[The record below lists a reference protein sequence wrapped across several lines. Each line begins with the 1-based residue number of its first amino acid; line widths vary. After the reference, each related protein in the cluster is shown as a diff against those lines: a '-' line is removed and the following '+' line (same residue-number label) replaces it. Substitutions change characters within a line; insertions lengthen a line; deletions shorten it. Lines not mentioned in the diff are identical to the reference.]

1 MPATDVPATD
11 VPVTDSAATGLPAT
25 DSVRADYSTITPDG
39 EVKEAGGSLYA
50 YLPAP
55 TVQSHAANLL
65 TLPDG
70 RLGCVW
76 FGGTQEGVPDI
87 SIWFSTLE
95 PGSRKWSPAEQLSDD
110 SSRSE
115 QNPILFAAPD
125 NRLWLLYTAQKAGN
139 QDTAEVRRRI
149 SADGGRTW
157 GPVETLFP
165 ANETGG
171 VFVRQLPV
179 VLPSGRWIIPIF
191 RCITTPGEKWV
202 GNSDDSAV
210 MISDDAG
217 ATWSEHVLPGSL
229 GCVHMNIQP
238 VADGSLLALF
248 RSRWA
253 DWIYESRSTDGGTTW
268 SEPVPTELPNNNSS
282 IQFTALADGR
292 LALVY
297 NHSQAEASTE
307 RRLSLYDEIDDEGL
321 ADEQAQLPE
330 PVVTSGSDDTSGA
343 GSDVGGSA
351 GGSGGS
357 AGGSEGGRSAF
368 WGTPRS
374 PMTLAISEDSGRSWP
389 IRRNLDV
396 GDGYCLSNNSRDGL
410 NREYSYPSIHQG
422 RDGALNIAYT
432 YFRQAIKY
440 VRVDPQWAY
449 EGTSTPGEEAA
460 EQASSRAGGGERG

>member
-1 MPATDVPATD
+1 MPNITTDE
-11 VPVTDSAATGLPAT
+11 
-25 DSVRADYSTITPDG
+25 YSTITPDG
-39 EVKEAGGSLYA
+39 RVKRADGADFA

-95 PGSRKWSPAEQLSDD
+95 PGSTQWSEPAQLSDD
-110 SSRSE
+110 STRSE
-115 QNPILFAAPD
+115 QNPILFVAPD
-125 NRLWLLYTAQKAGN
+125 KALWLLYTAQKAGN

-149 SADGGRTW
+149 SLDSGRTW
-157 GPVETLFP
+157 GDVETLFP

-179 VLPSGRWIIPIF
+179 VLPSGRLIIPIF

-217 ATWSEHVLPGSL
+217 ATWTQHVLPGSL
-229 GCVHMNIQP
+229 GCVHMNIQR

-253 DWIYESRSTDGGTTW
+253 DSIYASRSTDDGSTW

-282 IQFTALADGR
+282 IQFVALTDGR

-297 NHSQAEASTE
+297 NHSRASEGTE
-307 RRLSLYDEIDDEGL
+307 RRLSLYDEIDDDGL
-321 ADEQAQLPE
+321 AEEQGQVTE
-330 PVVTSGSDDTSGA
+330 PVAAAHDDG
-343 GSDVGGSA
+343 VK
-351 GGSGGS
+351 
-357 AGGSEGGRSAF
+357 RAF

-374 PMTLAISEDSGRSWP
+374 PMTLAISEDSGRTWP

-422 RDGALNIAYT
+422 PDGALNIAYT

-449 EGTSTPGEEAA
+449 EGSTTPGGDA
-460 EQASSRAGGGERG
+460 

>member
-1 MPATDVPATD
+1 MTS
-11 VPVTDSAATGLPAT
+11 TDSTRTQAPNTLTGDAAAAAGYT
-25 DSVRADYSTITPDG
+25 TITPDG

-95 PGSRKWSPAEQLSDD
+95 PGSRQWSAAEQLSDD
-110 SSRSE
+110 SARSE

-125 NRLWLLYTAQKAGN
+125 HRLWLLYTAQKAGN

-149 SADGGRTW
+149 SPDSGRTW

-165 ANETGG
+165 ANATGG
-171 VFVRQLPV
+171 VFVRQVPV
-179 VLPSGRWIIPIF
+179 VLPSGRLIIPIF

-253 DWIYESRSTDGGTTW
+253 DSIYESRSTDGGTTW

-282 IQFTALADGR
+282 IQFVALADGR

-297 NHSQAEASTE
+297 NHSRAEASTE
-307 RRLSLYDEIDDEGL
+307 RRLSLYDEIDDDGL
-321 ADEQAQLPE
+321 AEEQGQIAE
-330 PVVTSGSDDTSGA
+330 PVVTA
-343 GSDVGGSA
+343 GSPAGSFAGDGG
-351 GGSGGS
+351 
-357 AGGSEGGRSAF
+357 EKKAF

-422 RDGALNIAYT
+422 PDGALNIAYT

-440 VRVDPQWAY
+440 VRVDLQWAS
-449 EGTSTPGEEAA
+449 EGTSTPGGDL
-460 EQASSRAGGGERG
+460 Q

>member
-1 MPATDVPATD
+1 MPNTTTDV
-11 VPVTDSAATGLPAT
+11 
-25 DSVRADYSTITPDG
+25 YSTITPDG
-39 EVKEAGGSLYA
+39 AVKRADGADFA

-95 PGSRKWSPAEQLSDD
+95 PGSSQWSEPQQLSDD
-110 SSRSE
+110 STRSE
-115 QNPILFAAPD
+115 QNPILFTNTDGA
-125 NRLWLLYTAQKAGN
+125 LWLLYTAQKAGN
-139 QDTAEVRRRI
+139 QDTAEVRRRV
-149 SADGGRTW
+149 STDSGRTW
-157 GPVETLFP
+157 GEVETLFP
-165 ANETGG
+165 ANQTGG

-179 VLPSGRWIIPIF
+179 VLPSGRLIIPIF

-217 ATWSEHVLPGSL
+217 ATWTETVLPGSL

-253 DWIYESRSTDGGTTW
+253 DSIYESRSTDDGSTW

-282 IQFTALADGR
+282 IQFVALADGR
-292 LALVY
+292 LVLVY
-297 NHSQAEASTE
+297 NHSRAGEGTE
-307 RRLSLYDEIDDEGL
+307 RRLSLYDEIDDDGL
-321 ADEQAQLPE
+321 AEEQGVAE
-330 PVVTSGSDDTSGA
+330 PDASAFAEDDG
-343 GSDVGGSA
+343 VK
-351 GGSGGS
+351 
-357 AGGSEGGRSAF
+357 RAF

-374 PMTLAISEDSGRSWP
+374 PMTLAISEDSGRTWP

-422 RDGALNIAYT
+422 PDGALNIAYT
-432 YFRQAIKY
+432 YFRQAIKF

-449 EGTSTPGEEAA
+449 EGTTTPGGDE
-460 EQASSRAGGGERG
+460 

>member
-1 MPATDVPATD
+1 MTNT
-11 VPVTDSAATGLPAT
+11 TMDS
-25 DSVRADYSTITPDG
+25 YSTITPDG
-39 EVKEAGGSLYA
+39 AVKTADGADFA

-95 PGSRKWSPAEQLSDD
+95 PGSSQWSDAVQLSDD

-115 QNPILFAAPD
+115 QNPILFTNTDGA
-125 NRLWLLYTAQKAGN
+125 LWLLYTAQKAGN

-149 SADGGRTW
+149 SLDSGRTW
-157 GPVETLFP
+157 GDVETLFP

-179 VLPSGRWIIPIF
+179 VLPSGRMIIPIF

-217 ATWSEHVLPGSL
+217 ATWKEHVLPGSL

-253 DWIYESRSTDGGTTW
+253 DSIYESRSTDDGSTW

-297 NHSQAEASTE
+297 NHSRAGEGTE
-307 RRLSLYDEIDDEGL
+307 RRLSLYDEIDDDGL
-321 ADEQAQLPE
+321 ADEQGQVAEPDASAFPE
-330 PVVTSGSDDTSGA
+330 DDG
-343 GSDVGGSA
+343 VK
-351 GGSGGS
+351 
-357 AGGSEGGRSAF
+357 RAF

-422 RDGALNIAYT
+422 PDGALNIAYT
-432 YFRQAIKY
+432 YFRQAIKF

-449 EGTSTPGEEAA
+449 DGTTTPGGDA
-460 EQASSRAGGGERG
+460 

>member
-1 MPATDVPATD
+1 MTNTTTDE
-11 VPVTDSAATGLPAT
+11 
-25 DSVRADYSTITPDG
+25 YSTITPDG
-39 EVKEAGGSLYA
+39 VVKTADGADFA

-87 SIWFSTLE
+87 SIWFSALE
-95 PGSRKWSPAEQLSDD
+95 PGSSQWSAPEQLSDD
-110 SSRSE
+110 SARSE
-115 QNPILFAAPD
+115 QNPILFTNTDGA
-125 NRLWLLYTAQKAGN
+125 LWLLYTAQKAGN

-149 SADGGRTW
+149 SLDSGRTW
-157 GPVETLFP
+157 GDVETLFA

-179 VLPSGRWIIPIF
+179 VLPSGRLIIPIF

-217 ATWSEHVLPGSL
+217 ATWTETVLPGSL

-253 DWIYESRSTDGGTTW
+253 DSIYESRSTDDGSTW

-282 IQFTALADGR
+282 IQFVALADGR

-297 NHSQAEASTE
+297 NHSRSGEGTE
-307 RRLSLYDEIDDEGL
+307 RRLSLYDEIDDDGL
-321 ADEQAQLPE
+321 AEEQGQVAE
-330 PVVTSGSDDTSGA
+330 PDASVFSEDDG
-343 GSDVGGSA
+343 VK
-351 GGSGGS
+351 
-357 AGGSEGGRSAF
+357 RAF

-422 RDGALNIAYT
+422 PDGALNIAYT
-432 YFRQAIKY
+432 YFRQAIKF

-449 EGTSTPGEEAA
+449 DGTQTPGGLEDG
-460 EQASSRAGGGERG
+460 SIND

>member
-1 MPATDVPATD
+1 MQNITTDA
-11 VPVTDSAATGLPAT
+11 
-25 DSVRADYSTITPDG
+25 YSTITPDG
-39 EVKEAGGSLYA
+39 RVKRADGADFA

-95 PGSRKWSPAEQLSDD
+95 PGSPQWSEPAQLSDD
-110 SSRSE
+110 STRSE
-115 QNPILFAAPD
+115 QNPILFVAPD
-125 NRLWLLYTAQKAGN
+125 KALWLLYTAQKAGN

-149 SADGGRTW
+149 SLDSGRTW
-157 GPVETLFP
+157 GDVETLFP

-179 VLPSGRWIIPIF
+179 VLPSGRLIIPIF

-217 ATWSEHVLPGSL
+217 ATWTQHVLPGSL
-229 GCVHMNIQP
+229 GCVHMNIQR
-238 VADGSLLALF
+238 VGDGSLLALF

-253 DWIYESRSTDGGTTW
+253 DSIYESRSTDDGSTW
-268 SEPVPTELPNNNSS
+268 SEPAPTELPNNNSS
-282 IQFTALADGR
+282 IQFVALTDGR

-297 NHSQAEASTE
+297 NHSRASEGTE
-307 RRLSLYDEIDDEGL
+307 RRLSLYDEIDDDGL
-321 ADEQAQLPE
+321 AEEQGQVTE
-330 PVVTSGSDDTSGA
+330 PVAAAHDDG
-343 GSDVGGSA
+343 VK
-351 GGSGGS
+351 
-357 AGGSEGGRSAF
+357 RAF

-374 PMTLAISEDSGRSWP
+374 PMTLAISEDSGRTWP

-422 RDGALNIAYT
+422 PDGALNIAYT

-449 EGTSTPGEEAA
+449 EGSTTPGGDA
-460 EQASSRAGGGERG
+460 

>member
-1 MPATDVPATD
+1 M
-11 VPVTDSAATGLPAT
+11 
-25 DSVRADYSTITPDG
+25 TPDG

-95 PGSRKWSPAEQLSDD
+95 PGSRQWSPAEQLSDD
-110 SSRSE
+110 STRSE

-149 SADGGRTW
+149 STDSGRSW

-165 ANETGG
+165 ANATGG

-253 DWIYESRSTDGGTTW
+253 DSIYESRSTDGGTTW

-297 NHSQAEASTE
+297 NHSRAEASTE
-307 RRLSLYDEIDDEGL
+307 RRLSLYDEIDDDGL
-321 ADEQAQLPE
+321 AEEQGQITE
-330 PVVTSGSDDTSGA
+330 PVVTDGS
-343 GSDVGGSA
+343 VPGSA
-351 GGSGGS
+351 
-357 AGGSEGGRSAF
+357 AGDGDRKAF

-422 RDGALNIAYT
+422 PDGALNIAYT

-440 VRVDPQWAY
+440 VRVDPQWTY
-449 EGTSTPGEEAA
+449 EGTSTPGGDVDGGQPGGRGAGDG
-460 EQASSRAGGGERG
+460 EQG

>member
-1 MPATDVPATD
+1 MQNTISNA
-11 VPVTDSAATGLPAT
+11 
-25 DSVRADYSTITPDG
+25 YNTITPDG
-39 EVKEAGGSLYA
+39 TVKRADGADFA

-87 SIWFSTLE
+87 SIWFSTLDA
-95 PGSRKWSPAEQLSDD
+95 GSSQWSAPEQLSDD
-110 SSRSE
+110 SARSE
-115 QNPILFAAPD
+115 QNPILFTAPGTS
-125 NRLWLLYTAQKAGN
+125 LWLLYTAQKAGN

-149 SADGGRTW
+149 STDSGRTW
-157 GPVETLFP
+157 GEVETLFP

-179 VLPSGRWIIPIF
+179 VLPSGRLIIPIF

-210 MISDDAG
+210 MISADAG

-253 DWIYESRSTDGGTTW
+253 DSIYESRSTDDGLTW

-282 IQFTALADGR
+282 IQFVALADHR

-297 NHSQAEASTE
+297 NHSRAEENTE
-307 RRLSLYDEIDDEGL
+307 RRLSLYDEIDDDGL
-321 ADEQAQLPE
+321 AEEQGQLAE
-330 PVVTSGSDDTSGA
+330 PVPGAVPADGDTRG
-343 GSDVGGSA
+343 
-351 GGSGGS
+351 
-357 AGGSEGGRSAF
+357 AF

-374 PMTLAISEDSGRSWP
+374 PMTLAISEDSGRTWP

-422 RDGALNIAYT
+422 PDGALNIAYT
-432 YFRQAIKY
+432 YFRQAIKF
-440 VRVDPQWAY
+440 VRVAPQWAY
-449 EGTSTPGEEAA
+449 DGTNTPGEAEA
-460 EQASSRAGGGERG
+460 SRANAG

>member
-1 MPATDVPATD
+1 MSTSPTTHS
-11 VPVTDSAATGLPAT
+11 TE
-25 DSVRADYSTITPDG
+25 YSSITPDG
-39 EVKEAGGSLYA
+39 TVKHADGADFA

-95 PGSRKWSPAEQLSDD
+95 PGGTQWSPAERLSDD
-110 SSRSE
+110 GTRSE

-125 NRLWLLYTAQKAGN
+125 PSGQGSVLWLLYTAQKAGN
-139 QDTAEVRRRI
+139 QDTAEVRRRT
-149 SADGGRTW
+149 STDSGRTW
-157 GPVETLFP
+157 GAVETLFP
-165 ANETGG
+165 ANQTGG

-179 VLPSGRWIIPIF
+179 VLPSGRLIIPIF

-253 DWIYESRSTDGGTTW
+253 DSIYESRSADDGTTW
-268 SEPVPTELPNNNSS
+268 SEPVATELPNNNSS

-297 NHSQAEASTE
+297 NHSRAEENTE
-307 RRLSLYDEIDDEGL
+307 RRLSLYDEIDDDGL
-321 ADEQAQLPE
+321 AEEQGQLAE
-330 PVVTSGSDDTSGA
+330 PVPGAVVADDG
-343 GSDVGGSA
+343 V
-351 GGSGGS
+351 
-357 AGGSEGGRSAF
+357 RRAF

-422 RDGALNIAYT
+422 PDGALNIAYT

-449 EGTSTPGEEAA
+449 EGSTTPGGD
-460 EQASSRAGGGERG
+460 S

>member
-1 MPATDVPATD
+1 MPTTPT
-11 VPVTDSAATGLPAT
+11 PTTPGT
-25 DSVRADYSTITPDG
+25 DYSSITPDG
-39 EVKEAGGSLYA
+39 TVKHTDGADFA

-95 PGSRKWSPAEQLSDD
+95 PGSTQWSPAEQLSDD
-110 SSRSE
+110 GTRSE
-115 QNPILFAAPD
+115 QNPILFNAPD
-125 NRLWLLYTAQKAGN
+125 SQLWLLYTAQKAGN
-139 QDTAEVRRRI
+139 QDAAEVRRRT
-149 SADGGRTW
+149 STDGGRTW

-179 VLPSGRWIIPIF
+179 VLPSGRLIIPIF

-217 ATWSEHVLPGSL
+217 ATWSEHVLPDSL

-253 DWIYESRSTDGGTTW
+253 DSIYESRSTDDGTTW

-297 NHSQAEASTE
+297 NHSRAEENTE
-307 RRLSLYDEIDDEGL
+307 RRLSLYDEIDDDGL
-321 ADEQAQLPE
+321 ADEQGQLA
-330 PVVTSGSDDTSGA
+330 DA
-343 GSDVGGSA
+343 HVGPAAPA
-351 GGSGGS
+351 GGSVPGDSAPDGG
-357 AGGSEGGRSAF
+357 ERRAF

-374 PMTLAISEDSGRSWP
+374 PMTLAISEDLGRSWP

-422 RDGALNIAYT
+422 PDGALNIAYT
-432 YFRQAIKY
+432 YFRQAIKF

-449 EGTSTPGEEAA
+449 DGRATPGGD
-460 EQASSRAGGGERG
+460 S

>member
-1 MPATDVPATD
+1 MQNTTTDA
-11 VPVTDSAATGLPAT
+11 
-25 DSVRADYSTITPDG
+25 YSTVTPDG
-39 EVKEAGGSLYA
+39 AVKRADGADFA

-87 SIWFSTLE
+87 SIWFSALE
-95 PGSRKWSPAEQLSDD
+95 PGSSHWSQPAQLSDD
-110 SSRSE
+110 STRSE
-115 QNPILFAAPD
+115 QNPILFTNTDGA
-125 NRLWLLYTAQKAGN
+125 LWLLYTAQKAGN

-149 SADGGRTW
+149 STDSGRTW
-157 GPVETLFP
+157 GPVEVLFA
-165 ANETGG
+165 ANQTGG

-179 VLPSGRWIIPIF
+179 ALPSGRLIIPIF

-217 ATWSEHVLPGSL
+217 TTWTESILPGSQ

-238 VADGSLLALF
+238 LADGSLLSLF

-253 DWIYESRSTDGGTTW
+253 DSIYESRSTDDGTTW

-297 NHSQAEASTE
+297 NHSRAGASTE
-307 RRLSLYDEIDDEGL
+307 RRLSLYDEIDDDGL
-321 ADEQAQLPE
+321 AEEQGQLAE
-330 PVVTSGSDDTSGA
+330 PDAAAVEDDGS
-343 GSDVGGSA
+343 
-351 GGSGGS
+351 
-357 AGGSEGGRSAF
+357 RKAF

-374 PMTLAISEDSGRSWP
+374 PMTLAISEDSGRTWP

-422 RDGALNIAYT
+422 PDGALNIAYT

-449 EGTSTPGEEAA
+449 EGTQTPGGLDDGAIND
-460 EQASSRAGGGERG
+460 G

>member
-1 MPATDVPATD
+1 MQNTISNA
-11 VPVTDSAATGLPAT
+11 
-25 DSVRADYSTITPDG
+25 YSTITPDG
-39 EVKEAGGSLYA
+39 AVKRADGADFA

-87 SIWFSTLE
+87 SIWFSALDAGSSQWSE
-95 PGSRKWSPAEQLSDD
+95 PQQLSDD
-110 SSRSE
+110 PARSE
-115 QNPILFAAPD
+115 QNPILFAAP
-125 NRLWLLYTAQKAGN
+125 NGALWLLYTAQKAGN
-139 QDTAEVRRRI
+139 QDTAEVRRRT
-149 SADGGRTW
+149 STDSGRTW
-157 GPVETLFP
+157 GEVETLFP

-179 VLPSGRWIIPIF
+179 VLPSGRLIVPIF

-217 ATWSEHVLPGSL
+217 ATWTERVLPGSL

-238 VADGSLLALF
+238 VADGGLLALF

-253 DWIYESRSTDGGTTW
+253 DSIYESRSTDDGTTW

-297 NHSQAEASTE
+297 NHSRAEENTE
-307 RRLSLYDEIDDEGL
+307 RRLSLYDEIDDDGL
-321 ADEQAQLPE
+321 AEEQGQLAE
-330 PVVTSGSDDTSGA
+330 PVPGAASPSDDGA
-343 GSDVGGSA
+343 
-351 GGSGGS
+351 
-357 AGGSEGGRSAF
+357 RRAF

-422 RDGALNIAYT
+422 PDGSLNIAYT
-432 YFRQAIKY
+432 YFRQAIKF

-449 EGTSTPGEEAA
+449 EGTETPGEAEA
-460 EQASSRAGGGERG
+460 SRANAG

>member
-1 MPATDVPATD
+1 MPATPSTGSTRTETSGTGSPGTAG
-11 VPVTDSAATGLPAT
+11 AAAN
-25 DSVRADYSTITPDG
+25 AAYSTITPDG
-39 EVKEAGGSLYA
+39 ELKEAGGASFA

-95 PGSRKWSPAEQLSDD
+95 PGSRQWSPAGQLTDD
-110 SSRSE
+110 STRSE
-115 QNPILFAAPD
+115 QNPILFTTPS
-125 NRLWLLYTAQKAGN
+125 NELWLLYTAQKAGN

-149 SADGGRTW
+149 SRDSGRTW

-165 ANETGG
+165 STETGG

-179 VLPSGRWIIPIF
+179 VLPSGRWIIPVF
-191 RCITTPGEKWV
+191 RCLTTPGENWV

-210 MISDDAG
+210 MISDDGG

-253 DWIYESRSTDGGTTW
+253 DSIYEARSTDDGSTW

-297 NHSQAEASTE
+297 NHSRAEASTE
-307 RRLSLYDEIDDEGL
+307 RRLSLYDEIDDDGL
-321 ADEQAQLPE
+321 AAEQGQLTGPA
-330 PVVTSGSDDTSGA
+330 PAAAPGASGGPASGA
-343 GSDVGGSA
+343 SA
-351 GGSGGS
+351 GS
-357 AGGSEGGRSAF
+357 RSAF

-389 IRRNLDV
+389 VRRNLDV

-422 RDGALNIAYT
+422 PDGALNIAYT

-440 VRVDPQWAY
+440 VRVDPRWAY
-449 EGTSTPGEEAA
+449 EGTTTPGGATDEGAA
-460 EQASSRAGGGERG
+460 DGR

>member
-1 MPATDVPATD
+1 MQNTVNDA
-11 VPVTDSAATGLPAT
+11 
-25 DSVRADYSTITPDG
+25 YSTIAPDG
-39 EVKEAGGSLYA
+39 ILKHADGADFA

-95 PGSRKWSPAEQLSDD
+95 PGSSQWSAPEQLSDD
-110 SSRSE
+110 STRSE
-115 QNPILFAAPD
+115 QNPILFTAPD
-125 NRLWLLYTAQKAGN
+125 NSLWLLYTAQKAGN

-149 SADGGRTW
+149 STDSGRTW
-157 GPVETLFP
+157 GEVETLFP

-179 VLPSGRWIIPIF
+179 VLPSGRLIVPIF

-202 GNSDDSAV
+202 GSHDDSAV
-210 MISDDAG
+210 MISDDGG
-217 ATWSEHVLPGSL
+217 ATWREQVLPGSL

-253 DWIYESRSTDGGTTW
+253 DSIYESRSTDGGTTW

-297 NHSQAEASTE
+297 NHSRAEENTE
-307 RRLSLYDEIDDEGL
+307 RRLSLYDEIDDDGL
-321 ADEQAQLPE
+321 AEEQGQLAE
-330 PVVTSGSDDTSGA
+330 PVPGTSASD
-343 GSDVGGSA
+343 
-351 GGSGGS
+351 
-357 AGGSEGGRSAF
+357 GGRRAF

-389 IRRNLDV
+389 VRRNLDV

-422 RDGALNIAYT
+422 PDGALNIAYT
-432 YFRQAIKY
+432 YFRQAIKF

-449 EGTSTPGEEAA
+449 DGTETPGEAEAG
-460 EQASSRAGGGERG
+460 RANAG

>member
-1 MPATDVPATD
+1 MQTTN
-11 VPVTDSAATGLPAT
+11 TG
-25 DSVRADYSTITPDG
+25 YSTITPDG
-39 EVKEAGGSLYA
+39 AVKRADGADFA

-87 SIWFSTLE
+87 SIWFSSLE
-95 PGSRKWSPAEQLSDD
+95 PGSAQWSPAEQLSDD
-110 SSRSE
+110 STRSE
-115 QNPILFAAPD
+115 QNPILFAAPGPAGRD
-125 NRLWLLYTAQKAGN
+125 GALWLLYTAQKAGN
-139 QDTAEVRRRI
+139 QDTAEVRRRT
-149 SADGGRTW
+149 STDSGLTW

-179 VLPSGRWIIPIF
+179 LLPSGRLIIPIF

-210 MISDDAG
+210 MISDDGG
-217 ATWSEHVLPGSL
+217 AIWSEHILPGSL

-253 DWIYESRSTDGGTTW
+253 DSIYESRSTDDGTTW

-282 IQFTALADGR
+282 IQFAALADGR

-297 NHSQAEASTE
+297 NHSRAEENTE
-307 RRLSLYDEIDDEGL
+307 RRLSLYDEIDDDGL
-321 ADEQAQLPE
+321 AAEQGQLVE
-330 PVVTSGSDDTSGA
+330 PSPSVAAGTDDG
-343 GSDVGGSA
+343 
-351 GGSGGS
+351 
-357 AGGSEGGRSAF
+357 ERRAF

-410 NREYSYPSIHQG
+410 NREYSYPSVHQG
-422 RDGALNIAYT
+422 PDGALNIAYT

-449 EGTSTPGEEAA
+449 EGSATPG
-460 EQASSRAGGGERG
+460 GDER